1 MLRLVKTVRDIKLSK
16 SKKEKGGLKEV
27 YRMRAKK
34 LRTKVVGLVAAVMV
48 VGAPLTAWA
57 IDVAGGDLYY
67 NGGQTDTIV
76 YSEIGRKAGISR
88 NYMVKATVKVGGD
101 TYTSGFKS
109 NYAYKDAKRVWWA
122 NETSYYD
129 YYPY

>member
-1 MLRLVKTVRDIKLSK
+1 
-16 SKKEKGGLKEV
+16 
-27 YRMRAKK
+27 MRAKK

-109 NYAYKDAKRVWWA
+109 NYAYKDATLTKMQR
-122 NETSYYD
+122 EFGGRTKHLIMIIIHIK
-129 YYPY
+129 